1 MRVLLVE
8 DDNEFAD
15 ALSTALR
22 RHGHDVLRADS
33 GAQALAAGPA
43 DLVLLDLGLPDMDGI
58 EVLRRLRER
67 SQAGVIAVTA
77 RGEERHRVLGL
88 RSGAD
93 DYLVKPFGMAE
104 LAARMD
110 AVQRR
115 ARPVTPPPGHRFRI
129 GAVEIDL
136 ARRAVFRDDAQVVLT
151 RKEFDLLAALVR
163 AGGAVL
169 SREQILSDVWQTTWQ
184 GVGRTLEVH
193 VANLR
198 AKLGPPRLIHTVH
211 GVGYRLAA
219 MPVGDGSAPAGAAV
233 RGEPDR

>member
-8 DDNEFAD
+8 DDDEFAD

-22 RHGHDVLRADS
+22 RHGHAVLRTDCGAD
-33 GAQALAAGPA
+33 ALSAPLV
-43 DLVLLDLGLPDMDGI
+43 DLVLLDLGLPDLDGI
-58 EVLRRLRER
+58 EVLRRLRQR
-67 SQAGVIAVTA
+67 SRVGVIAVTA

-88 RSGAD
+88 RNGAD

-110 AVQRR
+110 AVLRR
-115 ARPVTPPPGHRFRI
+115 AGPAIPPPGHRVRL

-136 ARRAVFRDDAQVVLT
+136 AQRAVYRDAAPVALT

-163 AGGAVL
+163 AEGAVL
-169 SREQILSDVWQTTWQ
+169 SRERILAEVWQTTWS
-184 GVGRTLEVH
+184 GVARSLEVH

-198 AKLGPPRLIHTVH
+198 GKLGEPGLIRTVH
-211 GVGYRLAA
+211 GVGYRL
-219 MPVGDGSAPAGAAV
+219 SA
-233 RGEPDR
+233 RPDRSGD